1 MFDMS
6 IQMAQII
13 CSVAII
19 IDLGVAAAVYLWIRQ
34 ISLDEAE
41 ELIWAGVEDGGQSQM
56 FLESYAADLLRGM
69 NTNMNP
75 QELVLVMVTIP
86 IIVLLVCVFLNLS
99 PLMIAGAVLVSLFV
113 VPIYVANEKKK
124 GRKSMNEQLGAL
136 MPLIA
141 TNLKSG
147 VTIDNAFKLAAD
159 TATEPLKSELEK
171 VFAEVAA
178 GVPMDEALHNMADRN
193 NSADIELLSVAIS
206 VQATKGG
213 SLVDIVNEVGN
224 IIRERQRV
232 AKMIAAK
239 TASVD
244 STTAILMAMPVLV
257 VVGMFFVMA
266 DAREFYTTPAGIVC
280 LIGAVIFLFGV
291 KTISNKLKESVENA

>member
-1 MFDMS
+1 MK
-6 IQMAQII
+6 IKKLIALIMAFAMLLSY
-13 CSVAII
+13 SV
-19 IDLGVAAAVYLWIRQ
+19 
-34 ISLDEAE
+34 
-41 ELIWAGVEDGGQSQM
+41 
-56 FLESYAADLLRGM
+56 
-69 NTNMNP
+69 
-75 QELVLVMVTIP
+75 
-86 IIVLLVCVFLNLS
+86 C
-99 PLMIAGAVLVSLFV
+99 AGAQPVSLSDLV
-113 VPIYVANEKKK
+113 NQIAAPGMPAESDAMPDI
-124 GRKSMNEQLGAL
+124 SQLGAL